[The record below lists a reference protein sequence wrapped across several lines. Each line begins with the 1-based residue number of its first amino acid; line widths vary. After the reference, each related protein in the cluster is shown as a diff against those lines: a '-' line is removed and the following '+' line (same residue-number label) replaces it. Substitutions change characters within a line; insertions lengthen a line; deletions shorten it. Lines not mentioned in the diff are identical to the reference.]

1 MPTGTV
7 PLKPATCAQIAQG
20 FRTFVHFS
28 TYHNFFHV
36 NALNLVICC
45 TVFLV

>member
-7 PLKPATCAQIAQG
+7 PLKPAICAQTAQG

-28 TYHNFFHV
+28 TYHKFFHV
-36 NALNLVICC
+36 NSLNLVIYS
-45 TVFLV
+45 TMFLV